1 MLERARG
8 IGRVKGVHVIHT
20 KQGKPYAANT
30 VLKAWKVA
38 KGAGLEDVRYTIKD
52 IRAMA
57 LTDAENAGYDIEAL
71 KETAAHTNEN
81 RPSITSS
88 PETYQRAKFVY
99 MYHCA
104 RVLDFPK
111 IALLLPANPR
121 RNLLVL
127 CAIIWGKQR

>member
-38 KGAGLEDVRYTIKD
+38 KARAGLEDVRYTIKD

-71 KETAAHTNEN
+71 KETAAHTNEKQTLDYIKSRN
-81 RPSITSS
+81 VPTSEIRLHVPLRES
-88 PETYQRAKFVY
+88 A
-99 MYHCA
+99 
-104 RVLDFPK
+104 
-111 IALLLPANPR
+111 
-121 RNLLVL
+121 
-127 CAIIWGKQR
+127 